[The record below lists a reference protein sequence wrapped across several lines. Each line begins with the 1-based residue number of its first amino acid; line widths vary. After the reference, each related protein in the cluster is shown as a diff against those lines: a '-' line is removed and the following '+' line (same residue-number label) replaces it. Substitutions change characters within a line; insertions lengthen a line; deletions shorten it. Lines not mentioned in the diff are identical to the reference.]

1 MKSKSLKVLF
11 FAIIAVMIIV
21 LSKVLPTEQKTF
33 ITTDRMKEIQE
44 IVDDASKGKV
54 QVNWNNVAAITATEY
69 NIETVK
75 PYNIE
80 QITNLFIEKDGGQY
94 KLRDI
99 KEVMTTLNY
108 TDEQKKKVTSYLNY
122 LESLNKGDKSEQ
134 YEFIAKIENAAVDN
148 YKEYGI
154 LPSITIAQAILESEW
169 GKSGLSQKY
178 NNLFGIKGHN
188 WDGAVASM
196 DTKEFYNQRTK
207 SDFRAYN
214 SIDESIDDHG
224 AFLKDNKRYEKH
236 GLFDGTTYMEQ
247 AQALEDAGYSTAENE
262 QGERIYSQM
271 LVEIIQQYQLQ
282 LIDSNVTNEKM

>member
-1 MKSKSLKVLF
+1 MKPLKLVF
-11 FAIIAVMIIV
+11 FAMIAIMIFV
-21 LSKVLPTEQKTF
+21 LWKMFPTEQKTF
-33 ITTDRMKEIQE
+33 ITNDRMKEIQS
-44 IVDDASKGKV
+44 IVDNASKGKV
-54 QVNWNNVAAITATEY
+54 QANWQNVAAIAAIEY
-69 NIETVK
+69 NIDTVE

-80 QITNLFIEKDGGQY
+80 QTTNLFIEKEGNEY
-94 KLRDI
+94 KLKNI
-99 KEVMTTLNY
+99 EKVMDTLNY
-108 TDEQKKKVTSYLNY
+108 TDEQKSQVKSYITYLDSFKKG
-122 LESLNKGDKSEQ
+122 NKSNQ
-134 YEFIAKIENAAVDN
+134 YEFIAEIESAAVDN

-196 DTKEFYNQRTK
+196 DTKEFHNQKTK

-224 AFLKDNKRYEKH
+224 AFLKENQRYEKH
-236 GLFDGTTYMEQ
+236 GLFEANTYMEQ

-262 QGERIYSQM
+262 KGEKIYSKM
-271 LVEIIQQYQLQ
+271 LTDIIQQYQLQ
-282 LIDSNVTNEKM
+282 LIDSNVTSDKL